1 MLIRTRSYRPTG
13 SLSQTFEDFY
23 FEKEKRGRP
32 PCPSLGVYQVHR
44 AQACDAVL
52 LTGRRG
58 RCAAALEMSARSE
71 RDSWSHKYRRQLSTD
86 VQQYRHMTEILHRP
100 SGMGNETDPSHA
112 AVHYKLAD
120 AFYIVFSQ

>member
-1 MLIRTRSYRPTG
+1 MLIRTRSYWPTG

-32 PCPSLGVYQVHR
+32 PCPPLGVYQVHR

-71 RDSWSHKYRRQLSTD
+71 RDSWSQVPETAFHW
-86 VQQYRHMTEILHRP
+86 RP
-100 SGMGNETDPSHA
+100 
-112 AVHYKLAD
+112 AVPAYDGDTTPAERNG
-120 AFYIVFSQ
+120 